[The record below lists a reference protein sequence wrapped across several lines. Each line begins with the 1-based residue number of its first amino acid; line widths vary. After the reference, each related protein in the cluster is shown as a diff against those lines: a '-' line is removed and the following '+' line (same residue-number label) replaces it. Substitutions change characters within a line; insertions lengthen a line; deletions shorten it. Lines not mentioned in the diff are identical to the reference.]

1 MVVEE
6 KIEVQDMILASGGFA
21 DVRCGSFMGRLVA
34 VKTARITPR
43 DDLQRIRKV
52 GVDVSHSGCCLNH
65 FIPAILQGGRPL
77 EYAVPSERHEFG
89 WSLRGHEE
97 RTIRHR
103 VGVDAAR
110 EYHGVH
116 WKESYQQA
124 GACT

>member
-1 MVVEE
+1 MVVKE

-21 DVRCGSFMGRLVA
+21 DVRCGTYPGRFVA

-43 DDLQRIRKV
+43 DDLPRIRKV
-52 GVDVSHSGCCLNH
+52 SVDINHSGCCLNH
-65 FIPAILQGGRPL
+65 FAPAILQGGRPL
-77 EYAVPSERHEFG
+77 EYAVPSECHGTG
-89 WSLRGHEE
+89 WSLWGHEK

-116 WKESYQQA
+116 WKESHQ
-124 GACT
+124 